1 MKPYPYY
8 LLDSDPQAFDLPLA
22 ILMVLIGVPGAL
34 VLSWFLS
41 PGWFKGN

>member
-1 MKPYPYY
+1 MTYRI
-8 LLDSDPQAFDLPLA
+8 DEEPQVFDLPLA
-22 ILMVLIGVPGAL
+22 ILMALIGVPGAL